1 MRQVRYTLVTVS
13 LFRALITITRP
24 RAENTEQAPDFA
36 MLRSDVICRHVL
48 EPTLDVIKNLTN
60 HKNSKSLLLGTTHIT
75 TERKTG

>member
-13 LFRALITITRP
+13 LCRALITITRP

-48 EPTLDVIKNLTN
+48 EPTLDVIKGLAN
-60 HKNSKSLLLGTTHIT
+60 HKNSKSLPLSTAHIT
-75 TERKTG
+75 TELI